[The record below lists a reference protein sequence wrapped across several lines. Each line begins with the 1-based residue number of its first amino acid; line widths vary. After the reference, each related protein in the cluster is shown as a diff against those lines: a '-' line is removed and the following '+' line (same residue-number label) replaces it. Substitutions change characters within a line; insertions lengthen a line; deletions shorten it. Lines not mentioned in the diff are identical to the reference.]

1 LFQKAGLDHRFRT
14 SDGFRSAE
22 DHPAEGTAHSATEQV
37 FRDDLLK
44 GKHGDP
50 VEDDPP
56 LRSGDA
62 RILAIMAAEDRQKEA
77 GNQETV
83 EKPAETGRFFDDLEP
98 PSLT

>member
-1 LFQKAGLDHRFRT
+1 VRCPLCGMIF
-14 SDGFRSAE
+14 SA
-22 DHPAEGTAHSATEQV
+22 AEQV

-83 EKPAETGRFFDDLEP
+83 EKPAVTGRFFDDLEP
-98 PSLT
+98 PCL